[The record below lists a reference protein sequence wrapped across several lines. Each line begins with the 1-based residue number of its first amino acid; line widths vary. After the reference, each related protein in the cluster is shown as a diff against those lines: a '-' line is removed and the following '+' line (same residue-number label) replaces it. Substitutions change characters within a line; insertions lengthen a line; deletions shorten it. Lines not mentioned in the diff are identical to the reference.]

1 VERPARVL
9 VVEDSEP
16 ILASVTTALTG
27 IGLEVLARADG
38 AQLEDDLAAFAPDVV
53 VLDVMLPGRDG
64 YAQLP
69 AVRATHAGVI
79 LLTARSG
86 VADRVRGLRAGAD
99 DYLVKP
105 FALAELIARVEAL
118 LRRSGGVGDAV
129 EVGDV
134 VVDPDA
140 GRVTRAGR
148 DIPVTSTELRL
159 LHDLVANRGRVRSKP
174 QLLGAVWGWEE
185 YDLNV
190 VEVHVSALRR
200 KLGEPR
206 VIHTVRGQGYV
217 ARADATAA
225 G

>member
-1 VERPARVL
+1 MERPARVL

-16 ILASVTTALTG
+16 ILESVTAALTG
-27 IGLEVLARADG
+27 VGHDVLARADG
-38 AQLEDDLAAFAPDVV
+38 GRLEADLGAFAPDVV

-64 YAQLP
+64 YALLP
-69 AVRATHAGVI
+69 AVRASSAAVI

-86 VADRVRGLRAGAD
+86 VAERVRGLRAGAD

-129 EVGDV
+129 AVADL

-140 GRVTRAGR
+140 GRVTRGGAAV
-148 DIPVTSTELRL
+148 PVTATELRL
-159 LHDLVANRGRVRSKP
+159 LHDLVAHRGRVRSKS
-174 QLLGAVWGWEE
+174 QLLAAVWGWEE

-206 VIHTVRGQGYV
+206 LIHTVRGQGYV
-217 ARADATAA
+217 VRDDGET